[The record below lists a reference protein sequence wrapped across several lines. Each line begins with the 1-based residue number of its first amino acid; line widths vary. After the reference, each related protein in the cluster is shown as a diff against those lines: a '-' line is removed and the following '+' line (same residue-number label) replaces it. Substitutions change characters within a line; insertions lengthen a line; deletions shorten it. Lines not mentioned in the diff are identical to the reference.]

1 MAWCLPGERERLR
14 VDAVTLLV
22 AVLLLLLLLLSL

>member
-1 MAWCLPGERERLR
+1 MTR

-22 AVLLLLLLLLSL
+22 ATSAVVVFLAVFCVAFSEWVIR